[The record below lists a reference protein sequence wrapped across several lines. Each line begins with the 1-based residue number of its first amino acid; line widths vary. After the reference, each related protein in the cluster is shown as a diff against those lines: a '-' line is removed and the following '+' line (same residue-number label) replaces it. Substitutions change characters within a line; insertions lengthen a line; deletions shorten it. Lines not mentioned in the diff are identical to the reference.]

1 MRKNRHSSGLNE
13 NGSKVKPPKKY
24 FPTQKILEL
33 KISKFQKPSII
44 PDNWNPEYPP
54 HPPRGSC
61 FSGCVGSICWG
72 ECVPPA
78 YLWLILCVL
87 QGEKNQWQMRRSQKV
102 DKQEILTL
110 QANLQAEIQA
120 KQQLVDEMN
129 KIKAANV
136 ANER

>member
-1 MRKNRHSSGLNE
+1 MSIQARFDCN
-13 NGSKVKPPKKY
+13 
-24 FPTQKILEL
+24 LEVEF
-33 KISKFQKPSII
+33 IS
-44 PDNWNPEYPP
+44 
-54 HPPRGSC
+54 
-61 FSGCVGSICWG
+61 VL
-72 ECVPPA
+72 
-78 YLWLILCVL
+78 YLHVL

-120 KQQLVDEMN
+120 KQYLSEEMN

>member
-1 MRKNRHSSGLNE
+1 MSIQPRFDCN
-13 NGSKVKPPKKY
+13 
-24 FPTQKILEL
+24 LEVEF
-33 KISKFQKPSII
+33 IS
-44 PDNWNPEYPP
+44 
-54 HPPRGSC
+54 
-61 FSGCVGSICWG
+61 VL
-72 ECVPPA
+72 
-78 YLWLILCVL
+78 YLHVL

-120 KQQLVDEMN
+120 KQYLSEEMN

>member
-1 MRKNRHSSGLNE
+1 MGTAHHPLA
-13 NGSKVKPPKKY
+13 
-24 FPTQKILEL
+24 
-33 KISKFQKPSII
+33 SIQERYDCNLDVEFI
-44 PDNWNPEYPP
+44 FLTS
-54 HPPRGSC
+54 HM
-61 FSGCVGSICWG
+61 
-72 ECVPPA
+72 
-78 YLWLILCVL
+78 L

-120 KQQLVDEMN
+120 KQHLSEEMN

>member
-1 MRKNRHSSGLNE
+1 M
-13 NGSKVKPPKKY
+13 
-24 FPTQKILEL
+24 
-33 KISKFQKPSII
+33 
-44 PDNWNPEYPP
+44 
-54 HPPRGSC
+54 
-61 FSGCVGSICWG
+61 
-72 ECVPPA
+72 
-78 YLWLILCVL
+78 L

-120 KQQLVDEMN
+120 KQHLSEEMN

>member
-1 MRKNRHSSGLNE
+1 MWFTRSF
-13 NGSKVKPPKKY
+13 V
-24 FPTQKILEL
+24 F
-33 KISKFQKPSII
+33 
-44 PDNWNPEYPP
+44 
-54 HPPRGSC
+54 
-61 FSGCVGSICWG
+61 
-72 ECVPPA
+72 
-78 YLWLILCVL
+78 

-120 KQQLVDEMN
+120 KQQLSEEMN

>member
-1 MRKNRHSSGLNE
+1 MVGLHQSQINL
-13 NGSKVKPPKKY
+13 SAYTVLHL
-24 FPTQKILEL
+24 QL
-33 KISKFQKPSII
+33 Q
-44 PDNWNPEYPP
+44 
-54 HPPRGSC
+54 
-61 FSGCVGSICWG
+61 CV
-72 ECVPPA
+72 
-78 YLWLILCVL
+78 YLFVCVL

-120 KQQLVDEMN
+120 KQQLSEEMN